1 MLLRNQHL
9 YNPCRTNGDKTLTGF
24 RDMSPKDSHQIKHTS
39 AVDRANSGDP
49 VEAGF
54 YEKPSV
60 TGRWTG
66 SAEYLLKFNKSRK
79 LVLFVSLSP
88 STISPLGN
96 PHQSAS
102 GC

>member
-39 AVDRANSGDP
+39 AVDRANSGDL

-60 TGRWTG
+60 TG
-66 SAEYLLKFNKSRK
+66 SAEYLLKLNKSRK

-88 STISPLGN
+88 STISPLGS